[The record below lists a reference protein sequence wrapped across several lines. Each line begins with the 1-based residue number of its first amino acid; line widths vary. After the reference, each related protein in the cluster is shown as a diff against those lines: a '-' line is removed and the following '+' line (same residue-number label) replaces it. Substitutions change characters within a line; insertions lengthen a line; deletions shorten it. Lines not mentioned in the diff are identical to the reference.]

1 MEKKTSDAN
10 ASKKKSSHNYMCLRM
25 KKIRETLNLTVPQV
39 MEEMESLGFVIT
51 YATLNNY
58 EKSMKKGISI
68 DLIQYYIFKG
78 INLKYLMKRENEGEP
93 IFDQDVKKTN
103 IFFTERRF
111 VMDLLQTAMD
121 SLQEEENNLKKVTPP

>member
-1 MEKKTSDAN
+1 
-10 ASKKKSSHNYMCLRM
+10 M

-121 SLQEEENNLKKVTPP
+121 SLQEEENNLKKVTPL